1 MQASHWGIVYNFWEE
16 LGIPSKIKGTMTIFK
31 FEVWVVLCKIPSLG
45 VTMKNTQNPRYLT

>member
-16 LGIPSKIKGTMTIFK
+16 LGIPSKIKDTMTIFK